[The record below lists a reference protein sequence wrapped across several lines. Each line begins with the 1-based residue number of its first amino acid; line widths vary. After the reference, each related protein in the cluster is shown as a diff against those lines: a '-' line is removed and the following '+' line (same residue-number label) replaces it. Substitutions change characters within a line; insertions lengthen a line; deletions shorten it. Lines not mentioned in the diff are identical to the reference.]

1 MFSCLRFHY
10 LYCVSFFNSPHS
22 NKTTY
27 FPWLINTAF
36 YDDFFVYIH
45 IYSSKNSYCLFL
57 AKMFTKIKLF
67 SYDFCSLYAIFYN
80 NNCWRRHR
88 DSFHLVVKTCEKC
101 LCLGVKMFNRGKCG
115 AVLLAIFFLP
125 MPKGAN
131 FRVITD
137 T

>member
-1 MFSCLRFHY
+1 MCIFSF
-10 LYCVSFFNSPHS
+10 VSLVEEN
-22 NKTTY
+22 T
-27 FPWLINTAF
+27 INQLF
-36 YDDFFVYIH
+36 LSKFQFVE
-45 IYSSKNSYCLFL
+45 NSYCLFV
-57 AKMFTKIKLF
+57 AKLNFFFQPRKIAQMLINSF
-67 SYDFCSLYAIFYN
+67 HMTFVVHCTFYN
-80 NNCWRRHR
+80 NNCFCCHR

-115 AVLLAIFFLP
+115 AVLFAIFFLP